1 MDGADGIARAVAPQV
16 VVLAAGAPA
25 QAKPCLGGEP
35 VQVGEILQGGGLG
48 QDQGLD
54 SGRDG
59 HGQGD
64 QAQKVQRFGSDNL
77 AGEDAAVLAVHGEG
91 PRLLAGQAKSTKPLP
106 PFRTGQGVSH
116 EEV

>member
-25 QAKPCLGGEP
+25 QAKPCLGGES
-35 VQVGEILQGGGLG
+35 VQVGEIFQGGGLG

-59 HGQGD
+59 HGQ
-64 QAQKVQRFGSDNL
+64 
-77 AGEDAAVLAVHGEG
+77 
-91 PRLLAGQAKSTKPLP
+91 
-106 PFRTGQGVSH
+106 
-116 EEV
+116 